1 MARNVWWFL
10 VILLLLD
17 LGCSR
22 KTVVR
27 KYYWIDVPRVNI
39 QVDTRE
45 RPLSRRVCEIE
56 PVEVAS
62 PYNSPRIVLRS
73 DSFEIQYFLHHHWVT
88 TPSNAFTEIL
98 RYTLE
103 DAELFNRVEV
113 GSWDLRPQYR
123 IRSEIRAL
131 EFIPVKDRGYA
142 HLKMKLRLINLETG
156 GVEIVHA
163 FDRRIPLRRR
173 NINEF
178 TGAIATILQE
188 ELSTFYSKIAQYLT
202 KLKE

>member
-1 MARNVWWFL
+1 MARYIWWFFLAMFL
-10 VILLLLD
+10 VTV
-17 LGCSR
+17 GCSR

-27 KYYWIDVPRVNI
+27 KYYWIDVPRVTINLAS
-39 QVDTRE
+39 DE
-45 RPLSRRVCEIE
+45 RPVSRRVCEIE

-103 DAELFNRVEV
+103 DARLFNRVEV

-156 GVEIVHA
+156 AVEVVHQ
-163 FDRRIPLRRR
+163 FDRKILLRKR

-188 ELSTFYSKIAQYLT
+188 ELSAFYSQIAHYLI